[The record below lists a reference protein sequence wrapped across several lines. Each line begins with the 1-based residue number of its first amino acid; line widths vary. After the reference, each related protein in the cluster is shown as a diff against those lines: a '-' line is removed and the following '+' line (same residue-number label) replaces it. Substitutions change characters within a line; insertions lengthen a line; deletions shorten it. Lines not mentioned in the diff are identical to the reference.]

1 MHRFFIGRG
10 QFAPPQITISGS
22 DVVHIRKVL
31 RLKPGDRI
39 EVVDEKG
46 DLYLVQLEQVEVD
59 RVGGKLIEKIR
70 TTAQVF
76 PEITIAQAVPKG
88 DKMDLIVQKTT
99 ELGVSR
105 IVPLLSE
112 RVIVRLSPDLKARR
126 LARWRKLA
134 LESAKQSKR
143 LSVPRVSE
151 FLPLDVFCR
160 EKEARDLGIIFW
172 EGETAT
178 RLRSLLAGAK
188 RVENI
193 AVIIGPEGGFSN
205 SEVEI
210 ARSCGFHPATLGPR
224 ILRTETVALSVLSVL
239 QYELGDFG

>member
-1 MHRFFIGRG
+1 M
-10 QFAPPQITISGS
+10 
-22 DVVHIRKVL
+22 
-31 RLKPGDRI
+31 
-39 EVVDEKG
+39 
-46 DLYLVQLEQVEVD
+46 
-59 RVGGKLIEKIR
+59 GKLIAEIR
-70 TTAQVF
+70 TTTEVF

-88 DKMDLIVQKTT
+88 DKMDLIVQKAT

-160 EKEARDLGIIFW
+160 EKEARDRLGRAAVERPFL
-172 EGETAT
+172 
-178 RLRSLLAGAK
+178 LRYLLG
-188 RVENI
+188 RCRFSDLRWI
-193 AVIIGPEGGFSN
+193 TGPSGLRPC
-205 SEVEI
+205 
-210 ARSCGFHPATLGPR
+210 APR
-224 ILRTETVALSVLSVL
+224 GR
-239 QYELGDFG
+239 